1 MTSVLIKNLLAIS
14 LAMSTQVAFAAAPAP
29 ASAAVNCRHVKCLA
43 LTFDDGPGPYT
54 NKLLDILKKR
64 DVKVTFFLEG
74 QHVVTYGD
82 VARREHSEGHA
93 IGNHS
98 YTHPH
103 LPTLSD
109 AKIIEELLMTQ
120 DAIEKAIGVRPKIYR
135 PPYGDTD
142 QRVRGLAGQ
151 EELAEILWSGSSQDW
166 RTRDALKIIRTVMR
180 VAKRNGVILMHDVYP
195 ETIEAMPYILRM
207 LHRRGFHLVTLPTLW
222 GGRQPRPGTRYP

>member
-1 MTSVLIKNLLAIS
+1 
-14 LAMSTQVAFAAAPAP
+14 MSTQVAFAAVPAP
-29 ASAAVNCRHVKCLA
+29 ASAAVNCRHIKCLA

-54 NKLLDILKKR
+54 SKLLDILKKR
-64 DVKVTFFLEG
+64 DVKATFFLEG
-74 QHVVTYGD
+74 QHVVTYAD

-109 AKIIEELLMTQ
+109 AKIIEELMTTQ
-120 DAIEKAIGVRPKIYR
+120 DAIEKAIGIRPKLYR

-142 QRVRGLAGQ
+142 KRVLGLAGQ
-151 EELAEILWSGSSQDW
+151 QGLAEILWSRSSQDW
-166 RTRDALKIIRTVMR
+166 KTRDATKIIREVMR
-180 VAKRNGVILMHDVYP
+180 DAKRNGVILMHDVYP

-207 LHRRGFHLVTLPTLW
+207 LHRRGFHLVTLPALF
-222 GGRQPRPGTRYP
+222 GDRQPQAGTSYP